1 MYMQERSYESLRTYF
16 LNKLA
21 NIFFGEQNKIIY
33 FFVPFSSSNYM
44 TDNSVMCSGT
54 LFGFAITL
62 NFKELGHAI
71 AEHFSLFRKR
81 TEIID
86 FPVPFRVLCSI
97 C

>member
-1 MYMQERSYESLRTYF
+1 
-16 LNKLA
+16 
-21 NIFFGEQNKIIY
+21 
-33 FFVPFSSSNYM
+33 M

-54 LFGFAITL
+54 LLGFAITL

-86 FPVPFRVLCSI
+86 FLVPFRVLCGI